1 MPKVGMEPIRRD
13 QIRRA
18 AAKIIA
24 KRGFD
29 GTTLME
35 IAKAARVSTGT
46 INHYYD
52 NKLAVLVDTL
62 IYVSEWFQSRTR
74 EAIARSASTTD
85 KLRAIVRVGIF
96 ESGADG
102 EVGQTVWLWAMAESI
117 RFKALRTVIEER
129 RRLFQHMIADVVRE
143 MDAAHNMRESDIV
156 ELAAEIDAFVNGL
169 YIHQVTGE
177 NRIDALGAERS
188 LLAMVRGRAERIMH
202 EAAAAA
208 ARGERHGTAK

>member
-1 MPKVGMEPIRRD
+1 MEPIRRD

-74 EAIARSASTTD
+74 DAIARAASTTE
-85 KLRAIVRVGIF
+85 KLAAIVRVGIF
-96 ESGADG
+96 ESGVDG

-117 RFKALRTVIEER
+117 RFKALRRVIEER

-143 MDAAHNMRESDIV
+143 MDAAHNMRESDIT

-177 NRIDALGAERS
+177 SRIDAQGAERS
-188 LLAMVRGRAERIMH
+188 LLAMVKGRAEKIMH
-202 EAAAAA
+202 EAAAE
-208 ARGERHGTAK
+208 AREAWRGNAK